1 MRSLLLRKLGY
12 FLFALLLLH
21 LIIEVTG
28 HHYLY
33 QTLKMTV
40 FKGQLG
46 PGIQEY
52 EELPKRVIAHDP
64 GAAWPKAQNY
74 NSGSLGSDAEAFH
87 EAYESVSF
95 LVVHRD
101 SILFEKYWDGFDDAS
116 ISNSFSM
123 TKSVVSLLTGIAID
137 KGYLK
142 SVDDPVYHYLPQY
155 ETELGKELKI
165 WHLLSMSSGINFDEH
180 YLNPFAFPA
189 RANYGDDLE
198 GLLRNYEV
206 TETPG
211 QVFNY
216 QSGTT
221 QVLGMLLT
229 AATRMSLS
237 EMTQEWVWKP
247 LGAEADAIWSLDHE
261 DGVEKAFCCINARA
275 QDFARIGKLYLQNG
289 KWAGQQVVDS
299 AYIAK
304 TIQPAPLMNQEGE
317 PCTTYGYSWW
327 IAEHDGEYVFY
338 MRGIK
343 GQYVLVMPSKD
354 LIVVRLGRKRFFGNT
369 HPAPEDVHRYLEMGL
384 SMIE

>member
-1 MRSLLLRKLGY
+1 MRNPLLKKLGY
-12 FLFALLLLH
+12 FLFGVLLLH

-40 FKGQLG
+40 FKGRLG
-46 PGIQEY
+46 PSIQEY
-52 EELPKRVIAHDP
+52 EELPKRVVEH
-64 GAAWPKAQNY
+64 GAGSAWYTASAYNAKELTPEALDFHQAQQ
-74 NSGSLGSDAEAFH
+74 
-87 EAYESVSF
+87 SVSF
-95 LVVHRD
+95 LVIHRD
-101 SILFEKYWDGFDDAS
+101 SILYEHYWEGFDDAS

-123 TKSVVSLLTGIAID
+123 AKSVVSLLTGIAID
-137 KGYLK
+137 KGYIK
-142 SVDDPVYHYLPQY
+142 SVDEPVYHYLPQY
-155 ETELGKELKI
+155 ETELGKDLRI

-198 GLLRNYEV
+198 ALLRNYEV
-206 TETPG
+206 AEAPG

-229 AATRMSLS
+229 AATRKRLS
-237 EMTQEWVWKP
+237 ELAQEWVWQP
-247 LGAEADAIWSLDHE
+247 VGAQADAIWSLDH
-261 DGVEKAFCCINARA
+261 DGGVEKAFCCINARA
-275 QDFARIGKLYLQNG
+275 RDFARIGKLYLQYG
-289 KWAGQQVVDS
+289 RWDGVQIVDS
-299 AYIAK
+299 TYIAESV
-304 TIQPAPLMNQEGE
+304 QPAPLTNKEGE
-317 PCTTYGYSWW
+317 PCSTYGYSWW
-327 IAEHDGEYVFY
+327 IGEHNGEYVFY

-354 LIVVRLGRKRFFGNT
+354 LIVVRLGRKRYFGNT
-369 HPAPEDVHRYLEMGL
+369 HPTPEDVHRYLDMGL